1 MNFELSEK
9 RGFDAEGIARR
20 LSLVGL
26 AGPESLANGM
36 VFQNTVVRPNVD
48 AIVDSFADSLSKL
61 DEFDTIVGDQANV
74 SRFKE
79 TQRRYLL
86 GLAVAFDQR
95 QYFEERLRI
104 GAVHQNLGVRQSLY
118 QCSMQV
124 LQYLLIQHIPQEIK
138 CDPSAFEEMIQF
150 ILKITA
156 LDMSLAVES
165 YCASR
170 VMDLEASLDIAH
182 GERESLHH
190 LAVTDWLTNLHNHSY
205 SRYFLGEALERAR
218 VEGSALCVVMADLDH
233 FKKVNDAHG
242 HLIGDRVLQIAAARM
257 LSGAR
262 DGDEICRYGGEEFLF
277 ILQNTGIEEGKE
289 MAERVRI
296 RIGSDAVHG
305 RDGEINISLSL
316 GVAQAREEDTVDTL
330 IDRADA
336 ALYAAKLAGRDCV
349 RIEAQE

>member
-20 LSLVGL
+20 LSQVGL

-36 VFQNTVVRPNVD
+36 VFQNTVVRPNVE

-61 DEFDTIVGDQANV
+61 DEFDMIVGDQANV
-74 SRFKE
+74 SRLKE

-86 GLAVAFDQR
+86 GLAVDFDQH

-104 GAVHQNLGVRQSLY
+104 GAVHQNLGVRQSQY

-138 CDPSAFEEMIQF
+138 CDHLAFEEMIQF

-170 VMDLEASLDIAH
+170 VMDLEASLDIAQ

-205 SRYFLGEALERAR
+205 SRYFLGEALQRVRA
-218 VEGSALCVVMADLDH
+218 EESALCVVMADLDH

-242 HLIGDRVLQIAAARM
+242 HLTGDRVLQIAAARM
-257 LSGAR
+257 LSGSR

-277 ILQNTGIEEGKE
+277 ILQNTEIEEGKE
-289 MAERVRI
+289 MAERVRT
-296 RIGSDAVHG
+296 RIGSDAIHG
-305 RDGEINISLSL
+305 RDGEISISLSL
-316 GVAQAREEDTVDTL
+316 GVAQAREDDTVDTL
-330 IDRADA
+330 IDRSDA

-349 RIEAQE
+349 RLEARE